1 MFFVAHDLTVDG
13 NHISCRVD
21 FLAAVEAD
29 GTIHSH
35 MAAFAQ
41 FLQFPPRPPARMA
54 QELIEAHSL
63 CHNTSLERR
72 HLVPLADTPSGLPD
86 AACSS

>member
-13 NHISCRVD
+13 DDISCRVD

-54 QELIEAHSL
+54 QELIERIVFAII
-63 CHNTSLERR
+63 
-72 HLVPLADTPSGLPD
+72 PP
-86 AACSS
+86 

>member
-13 NHISCRVD
+13 DDISCRVD

-29 GTIHSH
+29 GTIHGH

-41 FLQFPPRPPARMA
+41 FLQFPPRPPAVWPR
-54 QELIEAHSL
+54 SL
-63 CHNTSLERR
+63 
-72 HLVPLADTPSGLPD
+72 
-86 AACSS
+86 SSA